1 MLAKCSRCKTEKPT
15 TLEFFPPHK
24 YKRSGFDSW
33 CRACRSEHKKATVV
47 PKGIANSEKQRAYV
61 ARGSGVCVICGSTEK
76 LTIDHDHNTG
86 MVRGALC
93 TNCNLGLGHFK
104 DDPELLEFAALYLR
118 GQCACGKCE
127 VKWGGLPLFSQKEH

>member
-1 MLAKCSRCKTEKPT
+1 MLTKCSRCKTEKPA

-24 YKRSGFDSW
+24 YKRSGLDSW
-33 CRACRSEHKKATVV
+33 CRSCRSEYRKETRL
-47 PKGIANSEKQRAYV
+47 PKGIAASEIARAYA
-61 ARGSGVCVICGSTEK
+61 ARATEVCVICGSNEK
-76 LTIDHDHNTG
+76 LTIDHDHSTG

-104 DDPELLEFAALYLR
+104 DDPELLELAALYLR